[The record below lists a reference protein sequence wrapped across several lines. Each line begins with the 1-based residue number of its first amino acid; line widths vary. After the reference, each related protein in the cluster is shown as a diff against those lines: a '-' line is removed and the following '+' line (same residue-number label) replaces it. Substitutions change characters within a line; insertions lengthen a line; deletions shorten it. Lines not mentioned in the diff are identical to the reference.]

1 MKFFLLSMTLVAA
14 LCGTATQTLAAAYGS
29 SILNTS
35 NVRLQYFN
43 GSTWADATTAQATL
57 FSSTVF
63 SQSTAT
69 LGASTITSGLV
80 SGFNAPQSFVSPTL
94 SAPTELASPPLT
106 GLGPSATDSFARG
119 DTLGSGSTIIS
130 GSINAST
137 LAELNALGSLSGYAN
152 GNVGG
157 TSIFQVNVSQTG
169 SYRLA
174 YTAGLSM
181 QTTGDAYSN
190 SEFRVQVNGAGVAID
205 YADALLNRSISGTNT
220 VNVGPTQFF
229 SPAATLTALNPIYIF
244 TINQN
249 STVGANVI
257 PEPTSLAIFG
267 LMSTGTILVRRRRR
281 G

>member
-1 MKFFLLSMTLVAA
+1 
-14 LCGTATQTLAAAYGS
+14 
-29 SILNTS
+29 
-35 NVRLQYFN
+35 
-43 GSTWADATTAQATL
+43 
-57 FSSTVF
+57 
-63 SQSTAT
+63 
-69 LGASTITSGLV
+69 
-80 SGFNAPQSFVSPTL
+80 
-94 SAPTELASPPLT
+94 LASPPLI
-106 GLGPSATDSFARG
+106 GLGSSATDSFARG

-137 LAELNALGSLSGYAN
+137 LAELNALGSLSGFAN

-181 QTTGDAYSN
+181 QTTGDAYST
-190 SEFRVQVNGAGVAID
+190 SEFRVQVNGSGVAID
-205 YADALLNRSISGTNT
+205 YADPLLNRSISGTDT
-220 VNVGPTQFF
+220 VTIGPIQRFLV
-229 SPAATLTALNPIYIF
+229 ANLTALSPIYIF